1 MAPLDQFS
9 HRVAM
14 SVFLDVCLRH
24 QKRLTPQKKIPPLN
38 FFYSIFF
45 YPKTKNFLDPLI
57 FFMEWKKKI
66 IKIFWNPS
74 PPPQKNGTCDT

>member
-24 QKRLTPQKKIPPLN
+24 QKRLTPQKKISPPKFFLLN
-38 FFYSIFF
+38 FFL
-45 YPKTKNFLDPLI
+45 P
-57 FFMEWKKKI
+57 
-66 IKIFWNPS
+66 
-74 PPPQKNGTCDT
+74 